1 MKDLWHC
8 WNAGESRI
16 FHLNFNNTIMKILK
30 PAFDLNSVK
39 IRISD
44 LEETANRKN
53 YKKLISYNSILSS
66 IREVGIIQPLVV
78 CISPNNGKYKILD
91 GHVRFYALRELKQ
104 KYVYCIIANDNE
116 RYTFDAQINNLSTFQ
131 KAAMIAKAVKNR
143 VSVKRIASALGISE
157 KQILSDMNVTEGLD
171 GKVVEILKTANVTS
185 KSLRELKRVRNARQ
199 IQIAQM
205 MKSSNNYSL
214 TFVSSLV
221 SASLPCDFHE
231 GQRKTGKVRMD
242 FSEIRTLEAASD
254 SLEVRA
260 KESLEKYHAQI
271 FDLVTVIGFLRRL
284 MEDDRINGY
293 ISRNFAGYYP
303 ELKKI
308 SENEDIM
315 I

>member
-1 MKDLWHC
+1 M
-8 WNAGESRI
+8 NSIRI
-16 FHLNFNNTIMKILK
+16 K
-30 PAFDLNSVK
+30 
-39 IRISD
+39 ISD
-44 LEETANRKN
+44 LEETVNRKN

-78 CISPNNGKYKILD
+78 CVSPNSGKYKILD

-116 RYTFDAQINNLSTFQ
+116 RYTFDAQINNLNTFQ
-131 KAAMIAKAVKNR
+131 KAAMIAKAVRNH
-143 VSVKRIASALGISE
+143 VSVKRIGISE
-157 KQILSDMNVTEGLD
+157 KQILSDMNVAEGLD

-205 MKSSNNYSL
+205 MKSSNNYSF

-231 GQRKTGKVRMD
+231 DQRKPGKTRMD
-242 FSEIRTLEAASD
+242 FSEIRTLEMASD
-254 SLEVRA
+254 SLEKRA

-271 FDLVTVIGFLRRL
+271 FDLVTIIGFLRRL
-284 MEDDRINGY
+284 MGDDRIKGY
-293 ISRNFAGYYP
+293 ISRNFADYYP

-308 SENEDIM
+308 SENEDMM

>member
-1 MKDLWHC
+1 M
-8 WNAGESRI
+8 
-16 FHLNFNNTIMKILK
+16 
-30 PAFDLNSVK
+30 
-39 IRISD
+39 
-44 LEETANRKN
+44 NRKN

-78 CISPNNGKYKILD
+78 CVSPNSGKYKILD

-116 RYTFDAQINNLSTFQ
+116 RYTFDAQINNLNTFQ
-131 KAAMIAKAVKNR
+131 KAAMIAKAVRNH

-157 KQILSDMNVTEGLD
+157 KQILSDMNVAEGLD

-205 MKSSNNYSL
+205 MKSSNNYSF

-231 GQRKTGKVRMD
+231 DQRKPGKTRMD
-242 FSEIRTLEAASD
+242 FSEIRTLEMASD
-254 SLEVRA
+254 SLEKRA

-271 FDLVTVIGFLRRL
+271 FDLVTIIGFLRRL
-284 MEDDRINGY
+284 MGDDRIKGY
-293 ISRNFAGYYP
+293 ISRNFADYYP

-308 SENEDIM
+308 SENEDMM